1 VKRCGLRAF
10 AFVRALRAGFV
21 VLAFFVFLAGAF
33 VFTRFGWTFLRVLA
47 MDASLAVHDWTT

>member
-1 VKRCGLRAF
+1 LRAF

-21 VLAFFVFLAGAF
+21 VLAFVVFLAGAF
-33 VFTRFGWTFLRVLA
+33 VFTRFGWTFVRVLA